1 MNNKEKKVEKK
12 NNQMKKSIIDFPK
25 TIAQQNIKFNQNNYN
40 IKSEEEFHIIEKNI
54 MINKE
59 DKIEVKIN
67 ALKRIFEQTKK
78 KWKKILND
86 IFTLEKEIE
95 NIKNQMKKDFEK
107 IKKEYQEE
115 LKETLQKKYDNK
127 MNQELKKI
135 NDCFNKK
142 IEEAIKKMEE
152 RGKNQFEKFY
162 NNNKVNE
169 NNNNKVNEN
178 NNNQV
183 NENNN
188 SQVNENSNNQVNDNS
203 NNQVN
208 ENNNN
213 QVNEIEKKEKKEK
226 KEGYSFICLNSDE
239 LYAKIN
245 EGDNIAKIKITL
257 KNNGSLPWKEGDTIL
272 CCNKESKRAGDEI
285 NLNPQKPDEVKSYD
299 IIFKSLQSSKPG
311 EYPVILEFW
320 IGEDKIGEKINAKI
334 IIEEKK

>member
-1 MNNKEKKVEKK
+1 MNNKEKKDENK

-115 LKETLQKKYDNK
+115 LKETLLKKYDKK

-142 IEEAIKKMEE
+142 IEEIINKMEE

-162 NNNKVNE
+162 NNNKDNE
-169 NNNNKVNEN
+169 NNNNKVI
-178 NNNQV
+178 
-183 NENNN
+183 
-188 SQVNENSNNQVNDNS
+188 
-203 NNQVN
+203 
-208 ENNNN
+208 
-213 QVNEIEKKEKKEK
+213 EIEK

-272 CCNKESKRAGDEI
+272 SFNRESKRSGDEI

>member
-1 MNNKEKKVEKK
+1 MNNKEKKDENK
-12 NNQMKKSIIDFPK
+12 NNQMKKSIIDFQK
-25 TIAQQNIKFNQNNYN
+25 TIAQLENQNIQ
-40 IKSEEEFHIIEKNI
+40 EEFHIIGNK

-59 DKIEVKIN
+59 DKIEEKIN
-67 ALKRIFEQTKK
+67 TLKRIFEQTKK

-86 IFTLEKEIE
+86 VFTLEKEIE

-115 LKETLQKKYDNK
+115 LKETLQKKYDKK

-142 IEEAIKKMEE
+142 IEEIINKMEE

-162 NNNKVNE
+162 NNNKNNE
-169 NNNNKVNEN
+169 NNNNKVI
-178 NNNQV
+178 
-183 NENNN
+183 
-188 SQVNENSNNQVNDNS
+188 
-203 NNQVN
+203 
-208 ENNNN
+208 
-213 QVNEIEKKEKKEK
+213 EIEK

-245 EGDNIAKIKITL
+245 EGDNNAKIKIIL

-272 CCNKESKRAGDEI
+272 CFNNKSKRSGDEI
-285 NLNPQKPDEVKSYD
+285 NLNPQKPDEVNSYD

-320 IGEDKIGEKINAKI
+320 IGDDNIGEKINAKI

>member
-12 NNQMKKSIIDFPK
+12 NNQMKKSIIDFQK
-25 TIAQQNIKFNQNNYN
+25 TIAHQNIKFNQNKYN
-40 IKSEEEFHIIEKNI
+40 IKSEEEFHLIEKNI

-78 KWKKILND
+78 KWEKILND

-107 IKKEYQEE
+107 IKKEYQEK
-115 LKETLQKKYDNK
+115 LKETLQYDDK
-127 MNQELKKI
+127 MKQELKKI

-142 IEEAIKKMEE
+142 IEEIINKMEE

-188 SQVNENSNNQVNDNS
+188 
-203 NNQVN
+203 
-208 ENNNN
+208 N

-226 KEGYSFICLNSDE
+226 KEGYSFKCLNSDE

-257 KNNGSLPWKEGDTIL
+257 KNNGSLPWKEGETIL
-272 CCNKESKRAGDEI
+272 SFNRESKRSGDEI
-285 NLNPQKPDEVKSYD
+285 NLNPQKPGEVNSYD

-311 EYPVILEFW
+311 EYPVVLEFW
-320 IGEDKIGEKINAKI
+320 IGDDNIGEQINAKI

>member
-1 MNNKEKKVEKK
+1 MNNKEKEVEKK
-12 NNQMKKSIIDFPK
+12 NNQMKKSIIDFQK
-25 TIAQQNIKFNQNNYN
+25 TFAQLENQNIQ
-40 IKSEEEFHIIEKNI
+40 EEFHIIENKI

-59 DKIEVKIN
+59 DKIEEKIN
-67 ALKRIFEQTKK
+67 TLKLIFEQTKK

-86 IFTLEKEIE
+86 IFALEKEIE

-115 LKETLQKKYDNK
+115 LKETLQKKYDKK

-178 NNNQV
+178 NNNK
-183 NENNN
+183 
-188 SQVNENSNNQVNDNS
+188 
-203 NNQVN
+203 
-208 ENNNN
+208 
-213 QVNEIEKKEKKEK
+213 VNEIEKKEKKEK
-226 KEGYSFICLNSDE
+226 KEGYSFICLNSNE

-257 KNNGSLPWKEGDTIL
+257 KNNGSLPWKEGETIL
-272 CCNKESKRAGDEI
+272 SFNRESKRSGDEI

-320 IGEDKIGEKINAKI
+320 IGEDNIGEQINAKI

>member
-1 MNNKEKKVEKK
+1 MNNKEKKVENK
-12 NNQMKKSIIDFPK
+12 NNQMKKSVIDFPK
-25 TIAQQNIKFNQNNYN
+25 NIVQLENQNNQ
-40 IKSEEEFHIIEKNI
+40 EEFHIIENKI

-59 DKIEVKIN
+59 DKIEEKIN
-67 ALKRIFEQTKK
+67 TLKLIFEQTKK

-86 IFTLEKEIE
+86 IFALEKEIE
-95 NIKNQMKKDFEK
+95 NIKNQMKNDFEK
-107 IKKEYQEE
+107 IKKEYQEK
-115 LKETLQKKYDNK
+115 LKETLQYDDK
-127 MNQELKKI
+127 MKQELKKI

-142 IEEAIKKMEE
+142 IEEIINKMEE

-169 NNNNKVNEN
+169 NNNNKVNE
-178 NNNQV
+178 
-183 NENNN
+183 
-188 SQVNENSNNQVNDNS
+188 
-203 NNQVN
+203 
-208 ENNNN
+208 
-213 QVNEIEKKEKKEK
+213 IEKKEKKDK

-272 CCNKESKRAGDEI
+272 CFNRESKRSGDEI
-285 NLNPQKPDEVKSYD
+285 NLNPQKPDEVNSYD

-320 IGEDKIGEKINAKI
+320 IGDNNFGEKINAKI

>member
-1 MNNKEKKVEKK
+1 
-12 NNQMKKSIIDFPK
+12 MKKSIIDFQK
-25 TIAQQNIKFNQNNYN
+25 TIAQLENQNIQ
-40 IKSEEEFHIIEKNI
+40 EEFHIIGNK

-59 DKIEVKIN
+59 DKIEEKIN
-67 ALKRIFEQTKK
+67 TLKRIFEQTKK

-95 NIKNQMKKDFEK
+95 DIKNQIKNDFEK

-115 LKETLQKKYDNK
+115 LKEILQYDDK
-127 MNQELKKI
+127 MKQELKKI

-142 IEEAIKKMEE
+142 IEETFKKMEE
-152 RGKNQFEKFY
+152 RSKNQFEKFYNNSKVNEKFY

-169 NNNNKVNEN
+169 
-178 NNNQV
+178 
-183 NENNN
+183 
-188 SQVNENSNNQVNDNS
+188 
-203 NNQVN
+203 
-208 ENNNN
+208 
-213 QVNEIEKKEKKEK
+213 IEKKEKKEQKEK
-226 KEGYSFICLNSDE
+226 KEKKEEYSFICLNSDE

-245 EGDNIAKIKITL
+245 EGDNNAKIKIIL

-272 CCNKESKRAGDEI
+272 CFNNKSKRSGDEI
-285 NLNPQKPDEVKSYD
+285 CLNPQEPNEVNSYD

-320 IGEDKIGEKINAKI
+320 IGEDNIGEQINAKI